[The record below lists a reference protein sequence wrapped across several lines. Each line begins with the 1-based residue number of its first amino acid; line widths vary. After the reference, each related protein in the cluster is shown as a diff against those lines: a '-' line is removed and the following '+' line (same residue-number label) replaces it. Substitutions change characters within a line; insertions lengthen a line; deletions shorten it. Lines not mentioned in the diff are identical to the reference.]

1 MCSICMLHQLLIQ
14 QRIMSKLNPTSK
26 ANNCLKDEEQLAGGY
41 GLKAAKESNIQLLR
55 RAVLAN
61 LLWEDVAYM
70 DGKKVADE
78 ICRLIPLCNPQD
90 VYELALDARK
100 KQKLRHTPLLL
111 AVEMCKHEGHRAF
124 VSKLLPQ
131 IITRA
136 DMLCDFLALYWRNG
150 RCTVS
155 SQARKGLA
163 EAFHNF
169 DEYQFAKYDRD
180 AAIKLRDVMFLSHPK
195 AKDEAENALF
205 KKIAERRLTTPDT
218 WEVALSDGEDKKTT
232 WERLITEHK
241 LGSLATLRNIANMTK
256 AKVDKEIISDAICQ
270 LRSSMLLPLDFYKAA
285 KNNPEFERDIKD
297 AMLRAYGSLPKLP
310 GKTLFIVDT
319 SGSMGC
325 RISEKSQFTRL
336 EVAGVLTLL
345 ASIQCEDFE
354 LVLTAGDDNTRMHS
368 SKWIQYP
375 TKGFDLVKKMSS
387 YENEI
392 GYGGIFT
399 RQCLNWC
406 REQFKGKYFDRII
419 VFSDSQDCDLPD
431 SRIPS
436 PFGRRNYICDVSAN
450 TRGIN
455 YKGLWTAEISGWSEH
470 FLTYIACLEG
480 LDNYFQEE

>member
-1 MCSICMLHQLLIQ
+1 
-14 QRIMSKLNPTSK
+14 MSKLNPTSK
-26 ANNCLKDEEQLAGGY
+26 ANNNNKDEEQLAGGY
-41 GLKAAKESNIQLLR
+41 GLKAAKESNILLLR

-70 DGKKVADE
+70 DGYKVANE
-78 ICRLIPLCNPQD
+78 ICRLIPLCNPLD
-90 VYELALDARK
+90 VYELALEARL
-100 KQKLRHTPLLL
+100 KQKLRHTPLLI
-111 AVEMCKHEGHRAF
+111 AVEMCKHEGHRAW

-150 RCTVS
+150 KCTVS

-195 AKDEAENALF
+195 AKDEAEDALF
-205 KKIAERRLTTPDT
+205 KKIAERQLATPDT
-218 WEVALSDGEDKKTT
+218 WEVALSSGEDKKVT
-232 WERLITEHK
+232 WERLIREHK
-241 LGSLATLRNIANMTK
+241 LGALATLRNISNMKK

-270 LRSSMLLPLDFYKAA
+270 MKSFMLLPLDFYKAA
-285 KNNPEFERDIKD
+285 KNNPEFERDIED
-297 AMLRAYGSLPKLP
+297 AMLRAYESLPKLP

-319 SGSMGC
+319 SGSMG
-325 RISEKSQFTRL
+325 RSISGESQFTRM
-336 EVAGVLTLL
+336 EVAGVMTLL
-345 ASIQCEDFE
+345 ASIQCENFE
-354 LVLTAGDDNTRMHS
+354 LVLTAGDDATRVHS

-375 TKGFDLVKKMSS
+375 TKGFDLVKKMFS
-387 YENEI
+387 YKTEI

-406 REQFKGKYFDRII
+406 REQFKEKDFDRII
-419 VFSDSQDCDLPD
+419 VFSDSQDCDHPD
-431 SRIPS
+431 SRIPN
-436 PFGRRNYICDVSAN
+436 PFGRKNYICDVSAN

-455 YKGLWTAEISGWSEH
+455 YKGVWTAEISGWSEH
-470 FLTYIACLEG
+470 FMTYIACFEG
-480 LDNYFQEE
+480 LDNKFQEV